1 MFNVTALHQ
10 RQSSSDPTPL
20 STYGASLLASNPPID
35 GLDATI
41 VTKPER
47 LHLTLGVMSLVSRH
61 ATPATSGPS
70 RSPSSEDPH
79 TVSSALEL
87 LRSLINQISPLLR
100 NETEGERLPASI
112 EFSHLDIMKPPR
124 RVKGKGDAHVLW
136 TGPDVNSTDPEFLR
150 LQAICSR
157 CRNNSCFSV
166 F

>member
-1 MFNVTALHQ
+1 VFNVTALHQ

-20 STYGASLLASNPPID
+20 SAYGASLLASNPPID
-35 GLDATI
+35 GLDAI
-41 VTKPER
+41 VVTKPER
-47 LHLTLGVMSLVSRH
+47 LHLTLGVMSLASRH
-61 ATPATSGPS
+61 ATTATSGPS
-70 RSPSSEDPH
+70 RNPISEDSH

-87 LRSLINQISPLLR
+87 LRSLINLR

-124 RVKGKGDAHVLW
+124 GVKGKGDAHVLW

-150 LQAICSR
+150 LQAVCSR